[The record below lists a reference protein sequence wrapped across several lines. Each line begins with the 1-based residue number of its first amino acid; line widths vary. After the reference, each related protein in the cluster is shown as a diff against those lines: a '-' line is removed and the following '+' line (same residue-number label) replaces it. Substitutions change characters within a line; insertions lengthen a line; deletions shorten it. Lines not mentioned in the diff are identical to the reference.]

1 MTTENEVLVAEVRKP
16 IIQTIENNP
25 FLLVPQGY
33 GQPVDLEKYL
43 PQPLRK
49 RGTVTLDDVDSF
61 IAYARDQGGQELAV
75 PATLGTL
82 SPKGVRIYCQ
92 TDYQASKVAF
102 TAIFNDYRPAEEP
115 GNGARWQDFRAVYEP
130 DLSVEW
136 KRWTGKDGTRMPQM
150 EFATWLE
157 DNFKDI
163 ATVSGS
169 PTGAQMLEMAKSLEI
184 NQDNRIKS
192 AVRLQSGGVQLEYV
206 NKDDEA
212 TIERMK
218 VFERFTLGVA
228 PFFNGQAYQLEARL
242 KYKSAAGAVQF
253 WYELIRPDLVVQDAT
268 REMIAKIGEQTRFP
282 VLMGKVG
289 K

>member
-16 IIQTIENNP
+16 VIETIEKNP
-25 FLLVPQGY
+25 FLLMPAGY
-33 GQPVDLEKYL
+33 SAPVDLEKYL

-49 RGTVTLDDVDSF
+49 RGTITLDDTESF
-61 IAYARDQGGQELAV
+61 IAYVVDQAG
-75 PATLGTL
+75 PATRT
-82 SPKGVRIYCQ
+82 YCM
-92 TDYQASKVAF
+92 TDYAASKVAF
-102 TAIFNDYRPAEEP
+102 TAVLNDYQSERAQ
-115 GNGARWQDFRAVYEP
+115 WQDFRAVYEP

-136 KRWTGKDGTRMPQM
+136 ARWTGKNGTRMPQM

-163 ATVSGS
+163 ASVPGS
-169 PTGAQMLEMAKSLEI
+169 PTGAQMLDMSKSLEI

-206 NKDDEA
+206 SKDDEA

-253 WYELIRPDLVVQDAT
+253 WYELIRPDLVVQDAA
-268 REMIAKIGEQTRFP
+268 REMIARIGEQTKFP